1 MASKREHELRQA
13 AAAGAVRR
21 SEREKSDA
29 SWYSWYSLA
38 ECGTNPRPGSPPRL
52 SIRRQLQPPALP
64 LPARAAC
71 AAMQAALCCFQE
83 RTWHSR
89 QQQGDFKGYS
99 AGVWIFQHTGV
110 HDPQRCRRRCGGGWA
125 QLALQARPR
134 PCAPAVRRLVAARA
148 PLQLGYHNRRT
159 PAGRRKSRQE
169 MAVAAGPLPPQP
181 LPGALARAQQPRH
194 AAAGCALPP

>member
-110 HDPQRCRRRCGGGWA
+110 HDPQRFRRRCGGGWA
-125 QLALQARPR
+125 QLA
-134 PCAPAVRRLVAARA
+134 PASQTSTLRACSKTPGGSQSTAAAR
-148 PLQLGYHNRRT
+148 L
-159 PAGRRKSRQE
+159 
-169 MAVAAGPLPPQP
+169 PQP
-181 LPGALARAQQPRH
+181 SHTCR
-194 AAAGCALPP
+194 